1 MERKGRSG
9 GRRLKALHIDSRL
22 PVIYLP
28 SIINKILQF
37 LMGEGREGQGGVMAN
52 PGCCCY
58 CCFFFFVFVRF
69 CLQCF
74 DAVGWAAGRAS
85 GL

>member
-58 CCFFFFVFVRF
+58 CCFHFFSLYLLDVCVLI
-69 CLQCF
+69 CLKLRREQP
-74 DAVGWAAGRAS
+74 
-85 GL
+85 LN

>member
-1 MERKGRSG
+1 VERKGRSG
-9 GRRLKALHIDSRL
+9 GRRLKALLIDSRL

-58 CCFFFFVFVRF
+58 CCFNFFSLYLLDVCVLI
-69 CLQCF
+69 CLKLRCEQP
-74 DAVGWAAGRAS
+74 
-85 GL
+85 LN